1 MAHVL
6 VIDDDD
12 GVRWIIRR
20 AVQADGHRVT
30 EAVDGAEGL
39 RRFAESTVDLVI
51 TDILM
56 PEREGIETIIEL
68 RRRRP
73 ELPILAISGG
83 SELTEPNGLLASA
96 DLLGAT
102 RVLSK
107 PFGLDQLRAMV
118 HGLLEGVHDCIHETE
133 DRAG

>member
-6 VIDDDD
+6 VIDDDAD
-12 GVRWIIRR
+12 VRWVISR

-30 EAVDGAEGL
+30 EAADGSEGL
-39 RRFAESTVDLVI
+39 RRFRDGPPVDLVI

-68 RRRRP
+68 RRQRP
-73 ELPILAISGG
+73 ALPIIAISGG
-83 SELTEPNGLLASA
+83 SRTTARDGLLERA

-102 RVLSK
+102 RVLPK
-107 PFGLDQLRAMV
+107 PFALDQLRAMV
-118 HGLLEGVHDCIHETE
+118 HGLLGTN
-133 DRAG
+133 AG

>member
-6 VIDDDD
+6 VIDDDVD
-12 GVRWIIRR
+12 VRWVIRR
-20 AVQADGHRVT
+20 AVQADGHTVS
-30 EAVDGAEGL
+30 EAGDGDEGL
-39 RRFAESTVDLVI
+39 QRFVEQPPDLVI

-56 PEREGIETIIEL
+56 PGREGIETIIEL

-83 SELTEPNGLLASA
+83 SRNTERDEVLESA

-102 RVLSK
+102 RVLPK
-107 PFGLDQLRAMV
+107 PFALDQLRAVV
-118 HGLLEGVHDCIHETE
+118 HVMLGGEP
-133 DRAG
+133 R

>member
-6 VIDDDD
+6 VIDDDVD
-12 GVRWIIRR
+12 VRWVIRR
-20 AVQADGHRVT
+20 AVQADGHTVS
-30 EAVDGAEGL
+30 EAGDGDEGL
-39 RRFAESTVDLVI
+39 QRFAEQPPDLVI

-56 PEREGIETIIEL
+56 PGREGIETIIEL

-83 SELTEPNGLLASA
+83 SRNTERDEVLESA

-102 RVLSK
+102 RVLPK
-107 PFGLDQLRAMV
+107 PFALDQLRALV
-118 HGLLEGVHDCIHETE
+118 HGMLGGEP
-133 DRAG
+133 R

>member
-6 VIDDDD
+6 VIDDDAD
-12 GVRWIIRR
+12 VRTIIRR
-20 AVQADGHRVT
+20 AVQLDGHLVT
-30 EAVDGAEGL
+30 EAGDGAEGL
-39 RRFAESTVDLVI
+39 RLFVERPVDLVI

-83 SELTEPNGLLASA
+83 SQITDRDGLLVSA

-102 RVLSK
+102 RVLPK
-107 PFGLDQLRAMV
+107 PFTLAELRAVV
-118 HGLLEGVHDCIHETE
+118 HGLLGT
-133 DRAG
+133 AGD

>member
-6 VIDDDD
+6 VIDDDAD
-12 GVRWIIRR
+12 VRTIIRR
-20 AVQADGHRVT
+20 AVQSEGHIVT
-30 EAVDGAEGL
+30 EAGDGAEGL
-39 RRFAESTVDLVI
+39 RLFKERPVDLVI

-68 RRRRP
+68 RRQRP

-83 SELTEPNGLLASA
+83 SPITERDGLLMSA

-102 RVLSK
+102 RVLPK
-107 PFGLDQLRAMV
+107 PFTLAELRAII
-118 HGLLEGVHDCIHETE
+118 HGLLGTAPD
-133 DRAG
+133 

>member
-6 VIDDDD
+6 VIDDDVD
-12 GVRWIIRR
+12 VRWVIRR
-20 AVQADGHRVT
+20 AVQADGHTVS
-30 EAVDGAEGL
+30 EAGDGDEGL
-39 RRFAESTVDLVI
+39 QRFAEQPPDLVI

-56 PEREGIETIIEL
+56 PGREGIETIIEL

-83 SELTEPNGLLASA
+83 SRSTERDEVLESA

-102 RVLSK
+102 RVLPK
-107 PFGLDQLRAMV
+107 PFALDQLRAVV
-118 HGLLEGVHDCIHETE
+118 HGMLGGEP
-133 DRAG
+133 R